1 MKKTMSVLLALVLL
15 LALSVPAMAIGG
27 GTITINNAVVGQ
39 TYTIYRI
46 LELESYNLTTKAYS
60 YKATTDWDAD

>member
-46 LELESYNLTTKAYS
+46 LELESYNMTT
-60 YKATTDWDAD
+60 